1 MLHIGPLHPV
11 ETLLVALLAFGP
23 LVAAVVVVVIV
34 RRREDAEDAEDAE
47 AAEHAEHAASGTSDL
62 VQRQGMSS
70 GEGDSSAANVPP
82 SS

>member
-23 LVAAVVVVVIV
+23 LVAAVVVVIVV
-34 RRREDAEDAEDAE
+34 RRREAAEDAEDA
-47 AAEHAEHAASGTSDL
+47 GSDPETG
-62 VQRQGMSS
+62 QENAQGAS